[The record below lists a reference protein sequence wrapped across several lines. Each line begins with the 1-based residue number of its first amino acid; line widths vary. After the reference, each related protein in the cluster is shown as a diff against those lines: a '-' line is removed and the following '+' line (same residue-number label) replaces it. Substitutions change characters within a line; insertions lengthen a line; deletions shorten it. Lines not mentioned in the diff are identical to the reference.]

1 VSKIHQS
8 ILKVK
13 LLRDEAGQPQR
24 EGRRGRVYEE
34 NRPADPDKQLALY
47 RLQAK
52 RKYLPSRKHLE
63 ENRIIH
69 DEFPEWALTRY
80 KMLRTT
86 VIQQMQIHDWKTL
99 AVVAPED
106 GAGKTVTAIN
116 LAISLAGQGGNDVYL
131 VDLDLRNPS
140 IADYLGLPDD
150 GPGIAEYLSE
160 EIELADI
167 LWDIGVDNL
176 TVLGNRDRM
185 SDSSDQLVSRRMQEM
200 YSDFGHASQKPLVVY
215 DLPPVLTT
223 DDAIAISPY
232 VDCMLMVAAERETK
246 REDLRHAV
254 EMLSGTD
261 IIGITLNKSG
271 KR

>member
-13 LLRDEAGQPQR
+13 LLRDEAGAS
-24 EGRRGRVYEE
+24 EDEVRRGRIYER

-47 RLQAK
+47 RLRAN
-52 RKYLPSRKHLE
+52 RKHLPHRQLLE

-69 DEFPEWALTRY
+69 DGFPEWALTRY

-86 VIQQMQIHDWKTL
+86 VIQQMRVHDWKTL
-99 AVVAPED
+99 AVVAPQD

-116 LAISLAGQGGNDVYL
+116 LAISLASQGGHDVYL

-150 GPGIAEYLSE
+150 GPGLADYLSE
-160 EIELADI
+160 EVELADI

-176 TVLGNRDRM
+176 TVLGNRDQM
-185 SDSSDQLVSRRMQEM
+185 SDSSEQLVSKRMQEM
-200 YSDFGHASQKPLVVY
+200 YADFGYASQKPLVVY

-223 DDAIAISPY
+223 DDAVAITPY

-246 REDLRHAV
+246 REDLKHAV

-261 IIGITLNKSG
+261 IIGISLNKSG
-271 KR
+271 RR